1 MGPPTATREIRSGG
15 DAVSRGMENPTAR
28 TTRRRTRP
36 RAGRRTI
43 ATASLAAVALVLAAC
58 GDDDDATT
66 AGAADAGGGGDELSI
81 DLVQPAD
88 GDEVGDTFD
97 VEVDAGV
104 ELGEPD
110 TGLHHVHLYYDGET
124 ADGEYDLVYGTTFTV
139 ERDLGPG
146 EHTVEAVIANA
157 DHSLT
162 DARDEATVTVGG
174 GTAPA
179 GDDDTDEGSDDTQD
193 DRGGYDY

>member
-1 MGPPTATREIRSGG
+1 MGTPTATREIRSGG
-15 DAVSRGMENPTAR
+15 DAVSPDMENPTAR
-28 TTRRRTRP
+28 TTCRRTRP
-36 RAGRRTI
+36 RAGRGVV
-43 ATASLAAVALVLAAC
+43 ATASLAALALVLAAC
-58 GDDDDATT
+58 GDDGDDATT

-88 GDEVGDTFD
+88 GDEVDDTFD
-97 VEVDAGV
+97 VEVDTGV

-139 ERDLGPG
+139 ERDLGAG

-162 DARDEATVTVGG
+162 DARDEVTVTVGDG
-174 GTAPA
+174 AAPA
-179 GDDDTDEGSDDTQD
+179 GDDSTDDSQD
-193 DRGGYDY
+193 DSGGYDY

>member
-1 MGPPTATREIRSGG
+1 
-15 DAVSRGMENPTAR
+15 
-28 TTRRRTRP
+28 
-36 RAGRRTI
+36 
-43 ATASLAAVALVLAAC
+43 VLAAC
-58 GDDDDATT
+58 GDDGDDATT

-97 VEVDAGV
+97 VEVDTGV

-139 ERDLGPG
+139 ERDLGAG

-162 DARDEATVTVGG
+162 DARDEVTVTVGDG
-174 GTAPA
+174 AAPA
-179 GDDDTDEGSDDTQD
+179 GDDSTDDSQD
-193 DRGGYDY
+193 DSGGYDY

>member
-1 MGPPTATREIRSGG
+1 M
-15 DAVSRGMENPTAR
+15 V
-28 TTRRRTRP
+28 
-36 RAGRRTI
+36 
-43 ATASLAAVALVLAAC
+43 ATASLAALALVLAAC
-58 GDDDDATT
+58 GDDGDDATT

-97 VEVDAGV
+97 VEVDTGV

-139 ERDLGPG
+139 ERGPRRWRAHRRG
-146 EHTVEAVIANA
+146 RH
-157 DHSLT
+157 
-162 DARDEATVTVGG
+162 RQCR
-174 GTAPA
+174 P
-179 GDDDTDEGSDDTQD
+179 QP
-193 DRGGYDY
+193 DRRP

>member
-1 MGPPTATREIRSGG
+1 
-15 DAVSRGMENPTAR
+15 MENPTVR
-28 TTRRRTRP
+28 TTRRRI
-36 RAGRRTI
+36 GRR
-43 ATASLAAVALVLAAC
+43 ARRGGAAAGLAALALVLAAC

-66 AGAADAGGGGDELSI
+66 AGASDAGSGGGGGDELSI
-81 DLVQPAD
+81 DLAQPAD

-97 VEVDAGV
+97 VEIDSSV

-124 ADGEYDLVYGTTFTV
+124 ADGEYDLVYDTSFTV
-139 ERDLGPG
+139 ERDLGEG

-162 DARDEATVTVGG
+162 DARDEVTVTVGG
-174 GTAPA
+174 APA
-179 GDDDTDEGSDDTQD
+179 GDDDTDEGTDDTQVD
-193 DRGGYDY
+193 SGGYDY

>member
-1 MGPPTATREIRSGG
+1 
-15 DAVSRGMENPTAR
+15 MENPTAR
-28 TTRRRTRP
+28 TTRRRTRS
-36 RAGRRTI
+36 RARRGR
-43 ATASLAAVALVLAAC
+43 AAAAGLSALALLLAAC

-66 AGAADAGGGGDELSI
+66 AGASDAGGGGGGDELSI
-81 DLVQPAD
+81 DLAQPAD

-97 VEVDAGV
+97 VELDSSV

-110 TGLHHVHLYYDGET
+110 TGLHHVHLYYDGKT
-124 ADGEYDLVYGTTFTV
+124 ADGEYDLVYDTSFTV
-139 ERDLGPG
+139 ERDLGEG

-162 DARDEATVTVGG
+162 DARDEVTVTVGAAAG
-174 GTAPA
+174 G
-179 GDDDTDEGSDDTQD
+179 DDTDEGTDDSQD